1 MKREGGGDDPYDNVY
16 TYYRYIL
23 VITKLFKN
31 IFILGSSVFLSQLE
45 LRFYSSPTRNC
56 FTPNQSIKKQ
66 DGGKIRG
73 KNARAQGNSI
83 IHLTILLHLY

>member
-23 VITKLFKN
+23 VITKLFHN

-56 FTPNQSIKKQ
+56 FTPNQSIKNKMAEKYA
-66 DGGKIRG
+66 GKMHVLKVTVLFI
-73 KNARAQGNSI
+73 
-83 IHLTILLHLY
+83 